1 LILRGL
7 SRKIKLRFTI
17 FLLLSILAVVAIL
30 PLTTGQPQLVQKQ
43 SNYAIHTQQDFN
55 QPSFYPIAKIPSAN
69 LYKPIANWVGRLIL
83 PTKQQLQDGL
93 DWVWL
98 EVQHAPP
105 TAQNLVGKIVRLEWK
120 KHEDLLAYV
129 QAVTRDVNFTS
140 EVIKSQKKGMIH
152 PSRLNGVRQV
162 GVLRSLAGANPND
175 DTIVALDANTI
186 IAESAEKY
194 LLQIER
200 EPVLVTGRFYGLV
213 KIIKPI
219 TSEARTLLFTKQKQ
233 KRDYFL
239 VKHYNPNSRNFD
251 GVAETI
257 RIPQQV
263 IDTRNFAPSTVEKIE
278 TSPAGKDGWYIYG
291 ANNVN
296 GTFVVGALAPRSLF
310 QIQPNQIIT
319 GEESGLNYIQ
329 TLNWRDTEKQKGKLN
344 TVLLNPVE
352 TPNLDT
358 QNTPHSISKWTQG
371 DRAIALHLFGG
382 IGGRKSEALGVPYT
396 ITGHFAVGIAE
407 VVRDEFT
414 NELRFEI
421 KYHQIYAHNPDG
433 IIAATHTW
441 ADFMGNLQRGWLAT
455 RPVSD
460 ILIKFDPVTQDYDF
474 DGVKLSPL
482 GELQQ
487 QLQVTMARYRV
498 GDGTGGAMVSPAT
511 SCIQDSSQ
519 ALYATILAIQN
530 QVATTPQIQTWL
542 TANPNHPQA
551 LRFQQLVELGQSL
564 EKQLAPLDIVR
575 ADWKSQ
581 ASILAGTKIGK
592 KPKPFQDGSIWAG
605 LTTWRTIMPRL
616 AQEDLAAIFLKHG
629 ATMQVLRTN
638 QVGGWQADITPIAP
652 TIFFGQIKIPFTD
665 ISPLTIIISR
675 LLASLVVPTLQHW
688 LVIVAMLVIYSV
700 IAIPLG
706 FKLKFLHLQI
716 WSASWLDKC
725 RLIWRSLFLPAI
737 VEELF
742 FRVLLLPHPLENS
755 NLLQWSFWGIG
766 SLLLFVF
773 YHPLNAQTLYKAG
786 FPTFF
791 NLTFL
796 GLAALLG
803 IICTVAYALT
813 GSLFVVVVIHWV
825 VVVVWLIVFGGIE
838 KLDVENQKLGNTNTI
853 S

>member
-1 LILRGL
+1 MILRGL

-30 PLTTGQPQLVQKQ
+30 SLTARQPQLVQKQ
-43 SNYAIHTQQDFN
+43 SNYEIHTRQDFN
-55 QPSFYPIAKIPSAN
+55 QPSFYPVAQIPSAN
-69 LYKPIANWVGRLIL
+69 LYKPIADWVGRLIL

-129 QAVTRDVNFTS
+129 QAVTQDVNFTS
-140 EVIKSQKKGMIH
+140 EVIQSQKKGMIH
-152 PSRLNGVRQV
+152 PFRLNGVRQV
-162 GVLRSLAGANPND
+162 GPLRSLAGANPND
-175 DTIVALDANTI
+175 DTIVALDVNTI
-186 IAESAEKY
+186 IAESPEKS

-233 KRDYFL
+233 DYFL
-239 VKHYNPNSRNFD
+239 VQHYNSTSRNFD

-291 ANNVN
+291 ANDVN
-296 GTFVVGALAPRSLF
+296 GRFVVSALAPRSLF
-310 QIQPNQIIT
+310 KIQPNQIIT
-319 GEESGLNYIQ
+319 GEESGLNYIK
-329 TLNWRDTEKQKGKLN
+329 TLNWRHTEQHKGKLN

-358 QNTPHSISKWTQG
+358 HNTPHPISKWTEG
-371 DRAIALHLFGG
+371 DQAIALYLFGG
-382 IGGRKSEALGVPYT
+382 IGGRKGEALGVPYT

-414 NELRFEI
+414 DELRFEI

-460 ILIKFDPVTQDYDF
+460 ILIKLDPVTQDYDF

-511 SCIQDSSQ
+511 SCVQDSSE

-542 TANPNHPQA
+542 KANPNHPQA
-551 LRFQQLVELGQSL
+551 LRFQQLIELGPSL

-575 ADWKSQ
+575 ADWQSQ

-592 KPKPFQDGSIWAG
+592 KTKPFQDDSIWAG
-605 LTTWRTIMPRL
+605 LTTWRTMMPRL
-616 AQEDLAAIFLKHG
+616 AQDDLAAIFLKHG

-638 QVGGWQADITPIAP
+638 QVGGWQPDITPIAP
-652 TIFFGQIKIPFTD
+652 TVFFGQIKIPFTD

-675 LLASLVVPTLQHW
+675 ILASLVVPTLQHW
-688 LVIVAMLVIYSV
+688 LVIAAMLVIYSI

-716 WSASWLDKC
+716 WSANWIDKC
-725 RLIWRSLFLPAI
+725 WLIWRCLFLPAI

-742 FRVLLLPHPLENS
+742 FRVLLLPHPLENA
-755 NLLQWSFWGIG
+755 NWLQWSLWGIG

-773 YHPLNAQTLYKAG
+773 YHPLNAKTFFKAG

-791 NLTFL
+791 NPVFL

-838 KLDVENQKLGNTNTI
+838 KLDVENQKVGNTNTV

>member
-1 LILRGL
+1 MLI
-7 SRKIKLRFTI
+7 T
-17 FLLLSILAVVAIL
+17 VVAIL
-30 PLTTGQPQLVQKQ
+30 SLAPKQSQLVQKQ
-43 SNYAIHTQQDFN
+43 SNYAIHTRQDFN
-55 QPSFYPIAKIPSAN
+55 QPSFYPVVQIPSAK
-69 LYKPIANWVGRLIL
+69 LYKPIADWVGRLIL
-83 PTKQQLQDGL
+83 PTQQQLQDGL

-98 EVQHAPP
+98 EVQHAPS
-105 TAQNLVGKIVRLEWK
+105 TAQNLVGKVVRLEWRK
-120 KHEDLLAYV
+120 DKDLLAYV
-129 QAVTRDVNFTS
+129 QAVTQDVNFTS
-140 EVIKSQKKGMIH
+140 EVIKSQKEGMIH
-152 PSRLNGVRQV
+152 PFRLNGVRQV
-162 GVLRSLAGANPND
+162 GVLRSLAGANPHD
-175 DTIVALDANTI
+175 DTIVALAANTI
-186 IAESAEKY
+186 IAENGEKSF
-194 LLQIER
+194 LQIER
-200 EPVLVTGRFYGLV
+200 EPVLITGRFYGLV

-219 TSEARTLLFTKQKQ
+219 TSGARNLLSSKQ

-239 VKHYNPNSRNFD
+239 VQHYNPTSNKFD

-263 IDTRNFAPSTVEKIE
+263 IDTRNFPPSTVEQIE

-291 ANNVN
+291 ANNAN
-296 GTFVVGALAPRSLF
+296 GTFVVGALAPRALF
-310 QIQPNQIIT
+310 QIQPNQVIT
-319 GEESGLNYIQ
+319 GEESGLNYIK
-329 TLNWRDTEKQKGKLN
+329 TLNWRHTGKNKGKLD
-344 TVLLNPVE
+344 TVLLNPIE
-352 TPNLDT
+352 APKLDT
-358 QNTPHSISKWTQG
+358 PHAISKWSEG
-371 DRAIALHLFGG
+371 DKAIALYLFGG
-382 IGGRKSEALGVPYT
+382 IGGRKSEPLGVPYT

-482 GELQQ
+482 DELQQ
-487 QLQVTMARYRV
+487 QLQVTMARYRL

-511 SCIQDSSQ
+511 SCVQDSNQ
-519 ALYATILAIQN
+519 ALYATILSIQS
-530 QVATTPQIQTWL
+530 QVSRTPQIQNWL
-542 TANPNHPQA
+542 NTNPNHPQT

-581 ASILAGTKIGK
+581 AGILPGTVIGK
-592 KPKPFQDGSIWAG
+592 KTPPFQDDSIWAG
-605 LTTWRTIMPRL
+605 LTTWRTMMPRL
-616 AQEDLAAIFLKHG
+616 AQDDLAAIFLKHG
-629 ATMQVLRTN
+629 ATMQILRTN

-652 TIFFGQIKIPFTD
+652 TVFFGQIKIPFTD
-665 ISPLTIIISR
+665 IAPLTIIISR

-688 LVIVAMLVIYSV
+688 LVIVVMLVIYSI

-706 FKLKFLHLQI
+706 FKLEFLQMQI
-716 WSASWLDKC
+716 RSGNWLDKC
-725 RLIWRSLFLPAI
+725 LLICRCLFLPAI

-742 FRVLLLPHPLENS
+742 FRILLLPHPLENT
-755 NLLQWSFWGIG
+755 NYLQWSLWGIG

-773 YHPLNAQTLYKAG
+773 YHPLNAKTFFKAG

-791 NLTFL
+791 NPVFL

-825 VVVVWLIVFGGIE
+825 VVVFWLIIFGGIAR
-838 KLDVENQKLGNTNTI
+838 LDEGNQKIGNTNTV